1 MLSHLAGCDPVMRPS
16 GSADEPENPQV
27 PATNGQRRRGRF
39 IEMDTLE
46 QRYLGLVARIGQYR
60 MPDAARARVLAEVER
75 VHRRERAYVG
85 DAMVV
90 SNIDSRRALR
100 ARSMA

>member
-1 MLSHLAGCDPVMRPS
+1 MDSDG
-16 GSADEPENPQV
+16 AD
-27 PATNGQRRRGRF
+27 ATGDL

-46 QRYLGLVARIGQYR
+46 QRYLGLVARIRQYP
-60 MPDAARARVLAEVER
+60 MPDAGRARVLAEVER

-90 SNIDSRRALR
+90 SNIDSRPALR